1 MEITFYAYGHPN
13 IKATHRTTLEITKDD
28 FLTPRGTC
36 IVGIKSEIACFDIPE
51 TMKKE
56 MKNSETKIIIVLE
69 VNGIRDEITAYGD
82 ERLRLVSRNS
92 MVIRKST
99 YIDDRTLAVRADKAA
114 KDINREIVKKL
125 TDPNKR
131 VTISLK
137 VVNPNIF

>member
-13 IKATHRTTLEITKDD
+13 IKGTHKTTLEITKDN

-36 IVGIKSEIACFDIPE
+36 IVGIKSEIACSDLPE
-51 TMKKE
+51 TMKQE
-56 MKNSETKIIIVLE
+56 IKNSEAKIVIVLE
-69 VNGIRDEITAYGD
+69 VDGMRDEITAYGD
-82 ERLRLVSRNS
+82 ERLRLTSRNS

-114 KDINREIVKKL
+114 KDINRKIIERL

-131 VTISLK
+131 VTVTLRVEK
-137 VVNPNIF
+137 PNIF

>member
-56 MKNSETKIIIVLE
+56 MRNSETKIIIVLE
-69 VNGIRDEITAYGD
+69 VDGIRDEITAYGD
-82 ERLRLVSRNS
+82 ERLRLVSQNS

-131 VTISLK
+131 VTITLK